1 VRKEDILRYGFELP
15 YAVAN
20 DGKDV
25 VTLYRGVGCD
35 KCKKTGYKGR
45 TGVHELMVV
54 TDELRDMIMKEA
66 AAHDLRHKAIEVGMK
81 PLQSDALSKVLLGIT
96 TLDEVVRV
104 IYA

>member
-1 VRKEDILRYGFELP
+1 
-15 YAVAN
+15 
-20 DGKDV
+20 
-25 VTLYRGVGCD
+25 
-35 KCKKTGYKGR
+35 
-45 TGVHELMVV
+45 
-54 TDELRDMIMKEA
+54 MKEA